1 MSKRRRNRPSS
12 PVSPQPEGPAPI
24 RAEPVW
30 QRLWVPIVVAVAL
43 LVRIVYFIQFSHTPF
58 AHTLF
63 LDAKQYDDWANLI
76 RAGGDISPGKP
87 YFVEPGYAYFL
98 AAIKAA
104 GGGIDAVRILQ
115 ALIGTGSA
123 VLTGL
128 LARRIGGNVAALIAG
143 SITALYLPLVYFEG
157 LLIKTTIEIF
167 LLILILNIAAPLVEK
182 PNTAVALGLGLL
194 IGVGTLLRSNL
205 LVLAPVIAVWTYF
218 VLKSHS
224 VPRPWMVGLALLIGT
239 TPALVGVTVRNHS
252 ASGEWT
258 ALPYNSGINFYI
270 GNASTSNGSI
280 PQFSFLRYDPK
291 YEEIDSVAEATK
303 RAGHP
308 LTATQ
313 SSQFW
318 WRETGREIEKDPDH
332 WFWVMGNKFMLWA
345 NWYEFT
351 DNESIY
357 FVRKYTPFL
366 SWPLPGFWLALPLGL
381 GGLAWSIRRRNP
393 TVALC
398 ASFAV
403 IQVISVLIF
412 HIADRYR
419 LPAAPIMIAL
429 GACAIVDI
437 ARRQAPMIPAALA
450 AAVGL
455 ILVLLPTPGMPNG
468 QDLSNHDSM
477 LGVIA
482 ANSGNMP
489 EAIASFKQ
497 GVADNPTNAN
507 GYYNLAA
514 AQKNSGD
521 YAEAET
527 NVREA
532 IALQPNYGDAHQLLG
547 DILTHNQQP
556 LDAAAE
562 YVSAANANPSKA
574 SLWASAASAY
584 GAAGQFDSAGQCAD
598 KAVAADPNYEPGWLL
613 KGNAAFA
620 RHDLAGAKAA
630 WTKALALQ
638 PNDATLKRYLFMLGR
653 MGKPPLSTGI

>member
-1 MSKRRRNRPSS
+1 VK
-12 PVSPQPEGPAPI
+12 
-24 RAEPVW
+24 AEPVW
-30 QRLWVPIVVAVAL
+30 QRLWIFIVVAVAL
-43 LVRIVYFIQFSHTPF
+43 LVRIIYFIQFSHTPF

-63 LDAKQYDDWANLI
+63 LDAKQYDDWANVI
-76 RAGGDISPGKP
+76 RKGEDISPGKP

-98 AAIKAA
+98 AAVKAA

-128 LARRIGGNVAALIAG
+128 LARRIGGNLAALIAG
-143 SITALYLPLVYFEG
+143 SIAALYLPLIYFEG
-157 LLIKTTIEIF
+157 LLIKTTVEIF
-167 LLILILNIAAPLVEK
+167 LLLLILNIAAPLVEK
-182 PNTAVALGLGLL
+182 PNAAVALGLGLL
-194 IGVGTLLRSNL
+194 IGLATLLRSNL
-205 LVLAPVIAVWTYF
+205 LMLAPVIAVWTCF
-218 VLKSHS
+218 VLKSHA

-239 TPALVGVTVRNHS
+239 APALVGVTVRNHA

-280 PQFSFLRYDPK
+280 PQFSFLRYDPQ

-318 WRETGREIEKDPDH
+318 WEETGHEILNDPGH

-345 NWYEFT
+345 NWYEIT

-357 FVRKYTPFL
+357 FVRKYTPIL
-366 SWPLPGFWLALPLGL
+366 NWPLPGFWLALPLGFA
-381 GGLAWSIRRRNP
+381 GLVWSIRRRNP
-393 TVALC
+393 MTALC

-403 IQVISVLIF
+403 IQIISVLVF
-412 HIADRYR
+412 HIAERYR
-419 LPAAPIMIAL
+419 LPAVPIMIAL

-437 ARRQAPMIPAALA
+437 VRRQASAIPAALSA
-450 AAVGL
+450 FVGL
-455 ILVLLPTPGMPNG
+455 ILVVLPTPGLPNG
-468 QDLSNHDSM
+468 QDLSNHESM
-477 LGVIA
+477 LGVVA
-482 ANSGNMP
+482 ANSGNMT

-497 GVADNPTNAN
+497 GVADNPTNAL
-507 GYYNLAA
+507 GYYNLGA

-521 YAEAET
+521 YTDAET
-527 NVREA
+527 SMRQA
-532 IALQPNYGDAHQLLG
+532 IALQPNYGEAHQVLG
-547 DILTHNQQP
+547 DILIHNQQP

-584 GAAGQFDSAGQCAD
+584 GAAGQFDNAARCAD

-613 KGNAAFA
+613 KGNAAYA
-620 RHDLAGAKAA
+620 HRDLAGTKAA
-630 WTKALALQ
+630 WTKALTLK
-638 PNDATLKRYLFMLGR
+638 PNDAKLRRYLYILDGHH
-653 MGKPPLSTGI
+653 